1 MYFQKEI
8 TEDVNKILYDLGYRD
23 LRWIVNYDP
32 SKVFVVNTIWIS
44 SNKLSSTFG
53 RVYVKDLKWLMMH
66 EILHYHVAPQYL
78 KNEDNFGMPRDDVFT
93 NKKTGLNH
101 EDCILF
107 EDLVQSNINLVLKYL
122 SDYEKDKLINFKF

>member
-1 MYFQKEI
+1 MYFQEKI
-8 TEDVNKILYDLGYRD
+8 TEQVNNILCNIGYKN

-44 SNKLSSTFG
+44 PNKLSSTFG
-53 RVYVKDLKWLMMH
+53 RVYHEDLKWLMMH
-66 EILHYHVAPQYL
+66 EILHFHIAPQYL
-78 KNEDNFGMPRDDVFT
+78 KYQDNFGMPRDDLLT

-101 EDCILF
+101 EECIVF
-107 EDLVQSNINLVLKYL
+107 EELVQSNIDLVLNYL